1 MSSVR
6 VCLDVEAKGEGKVG
20 YDQQVVVC
28 SCSGKVEVHV
38 SDARLLILQ
47 GDAASDIPNVVAG
60 CIAESDQG
68 GVSYGLRVR
77 ESCSDPFASSEY
89 VQEDGILQLA
99 ASAAPIEALEVA
111 DAGEAWLL
119 LTWVS
124 GLSGCSAS
132 RWQVHWRQ
140 NADWMIVLCQMLPC
154 NALDVRVHFDLQRE
168 LYGGRK
174 SCTPG
179 EWPANLPEIFEA
191 ASFAPA
197 SLSLRFG
204 PRSYLSNNVSNC
216 VFSWSG
222 GTIPRHAKCRHW
234 RTSALM
240 AVGNGGRSNE
250 LCSPILGES

>member
-1 MSSVR
+1 MAVATAFIRLRRQLLQLHGRCFMFRALSACGRRLGCSSLGGSLGGIQR
-6 VCLDVEAKGEGKVG
+6 CPPERPWM
-20 YDQQVVVC
+20 C
-28 SCSGKVEVHV
+28 
-38 SDARLLILQ
+38 
-47 GDAASDIPNVVAG
+47 
-60 CIAESDQG
+60 EST
-68 GVSYGLRVR
+68 STCK
-77 ESCSDPFASSEY
+77 ESCAS
-89 VQEDGILQLA
+89 
-99 ASAAPIEALEVA
+99 
-111 DAGEAWLL
+111 
-119 LTWVS
+119 
-124 GLSGCSAS
+124 
-132 RWQVHWRQ
+132 
-140 NADWMIVLCQMLPC
+140 
-154 NALDVRVHFDLQRE
+154 
-168 LYGGRK
+168 YGGRK